1 MINPHAILKASFRAK
16 VLASFVV
23 CLVAVMAATLFIV
36 DRFITQQSEREA
48 RNTLTTANSVLLNSE
63 QARTH
68 NLILRFNRLPNEPRY
83 RAAFNQGD
91 PVTLQKGPLTDLM
104 TEQGVEVVFYAGL
117 VNGALKIVDVEPRDP
132 QLATTE
138 FEKAAQPA
146 INQALQNQP
155 EKADTVRVNQ
165 QLYDVIAIPAHDTD
179 GTLMGVLVIGTRLGL
194 TTAQEF
200 SEITGSRIAL
210 MASGHVVA
218 STTLIGPK
226 MDEQFG
232 SLFKNLLAGEPGDMT
247 ADVGVQSVVL
257 DGDPYYATAGHFSS
271 LGGDKAIGYVLLNS
285 RAEALRSAADTKLR
299 LLMAGLAAIVI
310 GATVVWAL
318 IKRVTQPLIELRDT
332 AAAVGGGDFSRRLP
346 VRGRDEFGQ
355 LASAF
360 NEMTHDL
367 QKSHAELEQTVTTL
381 RNTQQQL
388 IQSEKLSAV
397 GEFVAGVAH
406 ELNNPLAAVMGF
418 SEMLKDSDPD
428 SKNRRHLEIIHKSA
442 ERCQKIVQSLLSFA
456 RRQKP
461 ERKPVQVQQIVEA
474 VLEIVSYPLR
484 TSNIEVVTRFDT
496 TVPYVHADN
505 HQIQQVVLNII
516 NNARQ
521 AIEEHGACP
530 RGQIKI
536 ITEASAETVRI
547 VIQDNGP
554 GIPEEN
560 LRRVFDPFFTTKKVG
575 VGTGLGLSLCYGMV
589 QEHGGSIMAMNRPDG
604 GATFIIE
611 LPAMHLPGD
620 TTELIRAEKN
630 NDSAEDEGAGK
641 RVLVIDD
648 ELAILDMLGESLG
661 GFGYEVDKA
670 NDGRR
675 ALDLLS
681 KNDYHVTLCDW
692 KMPGLNGRQVYEHLR
707 DRKPEACR
715 RFIFISGDVV
725 NEAMRGFLEQESRT
739 CLSKPFTLGDV
750 REAIRSLTRQI
761 EPLRKP

>member
-16 VLASFVV
+16 VLASFVT
-23 CLVAVMAATLFIV
+23 CLVAVMTATLFIV
-36 DRFITQQSEREA
+36 DRCITEQSEREA
-48 RNTLTTANSVLLNSE
+48 RNTLTTANSVILSSENERMSYLL
-63 QARTH
+63 Q
-68 NLILRFNRLPNEPRY
+68 RFRRLDKEPRY
-83 RAAFNQGD
+83 RAAFNEVD
-91 PVTLQKGPLTDLM
+91 AKSLSGPMNDLM
-104 TEQGVEVVFYAGL
+104 TEQDVNFVFYTK
-117 VNGALKIVDVEPRDP
+117 VEYDHTKILDAEERDA
-132 QLATTE
+132 QLSAPA
-138 FEKAAQPA
+138 FESAAQPTVDE
-146 INQALQNQP
+146 ALQDQP
-155 EKADTVRVNQ
+155 VSDTVRVNQ
-165 QLYDVIAIPAHDTD
+165 QLYDVIAVPVHDSESA
-179 GTLMGVLVIGTRLGL
+179 LLGVLVIGTRLGPS
-194 TTAQEF
+194 TAQEF
-200 SEITGSRIAL
+200 SEITGSHIAL
-210 MASGHVVA
+210 MANGHVVA
-218 STTLIGPK
+218 STLNGAK
-226 MDEQFG
+226 ADEQFAN
-232 SLFKNLLAGEPGDMT
+232 LFKNLLIDGRGDMT
-247 ADVGVQSVVL
+247 ADVGVQPVVL
-257 DGDPYYATAGHFSS
+257 DGVHYYATAGRFKS
-271 LGGDKAIGYVLLNS
+271 LGRDTAIGYVLLNS
-285 RAEALRSAADTKLR
+285 NEEALGSAADVKR
-299 LLMAGLAAIVI
+299 LLLLVGLVAILAGAA
-310 GATVVWAL
+310 VVWLL
-318 IKRVTQPLIELRDT
+318 IKRVTQPLLELRDN
-332 AAAVGGGDFSRRLP
+332 AEAVGGGDFTRRVP

-360 NEMTHDL
+360 NQMTQDL
-367 QKSHAELEQTVTTL
+367 QQSHAELAQTVTTL
-381 RNTQQQL
+381 QNTQQQL

-418 SEMLKDSDPD
+418 SEMLKDSDPN

-461 ERKPVQVQQIVEA
+461 ERKPVQMQQIVEA

-484 TSNIEVVTRFDT
+484 TSNIDVVTQFDPAA
-496 TVPYVHADN
+496 PYVHADS

-521 AIEEHGACP
+521 AIEEHGARP
-530 RGQIKI
+530 RGQIRI
-536 ITEASAETVRI
+536 ITESSAETVRI

-560 LRRVFDPFFTTKKVG
+560 LRRIFDPFFTTKKVG

-620 TTELIRAEKN
+620 TTELVRAEKR
-630 NDSAEDEGAGK
+630 NDGAEDEGAGK

-661 GFGYEVDKA
+661 GFGYDVDKA

-681 KNDYHVTLCDW
+681 QNDYHVTLCDW

-707 DRKPEACR
+707 DRKPEACQ

-750 REAIRSLTRQI
+750 REAIRSLTRQV
-761 EPLRKP
+761 EPAKKP